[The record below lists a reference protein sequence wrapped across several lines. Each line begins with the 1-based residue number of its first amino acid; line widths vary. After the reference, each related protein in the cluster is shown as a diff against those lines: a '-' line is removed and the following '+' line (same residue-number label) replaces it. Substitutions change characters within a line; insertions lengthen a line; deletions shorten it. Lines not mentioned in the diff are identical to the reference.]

1 MGKQGIPFFMSE
13 GSFIKGSRIEVL
25 LSGLLGFHCPVEAR
39 CLAKNKGR
47 NHGWLEF
54 EKHIGTIKR
63 NIGR

>member
-1 MGKQGIPFFMSE
+1 MSE